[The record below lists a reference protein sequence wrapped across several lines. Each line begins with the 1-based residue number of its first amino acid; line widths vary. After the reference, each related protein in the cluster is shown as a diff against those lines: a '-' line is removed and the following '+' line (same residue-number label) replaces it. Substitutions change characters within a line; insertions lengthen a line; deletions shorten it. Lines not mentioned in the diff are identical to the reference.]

1 MSFLGKNVAQL
12 SSVSMIAIFGVSIK
26 ITMFKMG
33 NNRDYLI

>member
-1 MSFLGKNVAQL
+1 MSFLVKIVAQL
-12 SSVSMIAIFGVSIK
+12 SSVSMIAILSVSIK